1 MVIENKYLRKAIE
14 KTKYI
19 VLVKRYI
26 IDMPG
31 SSLVYVS
38 PNASEIGMNVEML
51 NKGMKLSEDYIY
63 PSDREM
69 VMKTIHNAI
78 DNRVQDYVHE
88 YRMVGDDGVLRQ
100 VRVNICIEV
109 VSEEENTYEVEFYIR
124 DISAEKEEE
133 KQAEIKRA
141 IEEPNRRM
149 QISPTGSLVI
159 SKLDNPDNPG
169 MIPQIQKME
178 MIMSGFS
185 QLTNLYSVF
194 VDENGKVESTPVGPV
209 TDLGDFYDLFETPTY
224 KEFFKTMKEEVLAE
238 MKPHIFDREE
248 GGYGKLAMAPIFV
261 GDNLQGF
268 WVLGSY
274 TPDET
279 EHLEEIYELHWTTA
293 ELVSDFLL
301 QSYNSI
307 VESAKSRGAGKKLR
321 EELARQSIVNNALS
335 KINSKLSED
344 VEQVIGETLREVA
357 LHMDLDRM
365 FLYTF
370 DKDNPK
376 AFSLRSYFDVSG
388 EMPSDDILTLLP
400 ERLYLVVD
408 AIKRGNG
415 CCMLDRTNMTQR
427 DVINLMRYNFRA
439 EIAYPIYLEGRL
451 YGILIFA
458 ESKSERIWTKEELR
472 FSQSI
477 SLLIQNMLENAD
489 GDDNVRNVNKHLIE
503 TYNSFHEGIFIR
515 DLYTGYVFFSNK
527 ALNDMLGY
535 DLTGGDSRKI
545 LKNLRDKFEHMDGV
559 RKDIAGRKIT
569 NWCSYVPALDEIM
582 DITEVPIEWLQGG
595 AATMIIMKKAKDN

>member
-159 SKLDNPDNPG
+159 SKLDNPG

-194 VDENGKVESTPVGPV
+194 VDENGKVESTPVGPA

-279 EHLEEIYELHWTTA
+279 EHLEEIYELHWTT
-293 ELVSDFLL
+293 DFLL

-370 DKDNPK
+370 DKEDPK

>member
-149 QISPTGSLVI
+149 QISHT
-159 SKLDNPDNPG
+159 G

-194 VDENGKVESTPVGPV
+194 VDENGKVESTPVGPA

>member
-159 SKLDNPDNPG
+159 SKLDNPG

-194 VDENGKVESTPVGPV
+194 VDENGKVESTPVGPA

-415 CCMLDRTNMTQR
+415 CRTNMTQR

>member
-1 MVIENKYLRKAIE
+1 MA
-14 KTKYI
+14 
-19 VLVKRYI
+19 
-26 IDMPG
+26 M
-31 SSLVYVS
+31 
-38 PNASEIGMNVEML
+38 M
-51 NKGMKLSEDYIY
+51 
-63 PSDREM
+63 
-69 VMKTIHNAI
+69 
-78 DNRVQDYVHE
+78 
-88 YRMVGDDGVLRQ
+88 
-100 VRVNICIEV
+100 
-109 VSEEENTYEVEFYIR
+109 
-124 DISAEKEEE
+124 
-133 KQAEIKRA
+133 
-141 IEEPNRRM
+141 
-149 QISPTGSLVI
+149 
-159 SKLDNPDNPG
+159 
-169 MIPQIQKME
+169 
-178 MIMSGFS
+178 MSGFS
-185 QLTNLYSVF
+185 HLTNLYSVF
-194 VDENGKVESTPVGPV
+194 VDEHGKVESTPVGPA

-279 EHLEEIYELHWTTA
+279 EHLEKIYELHWTTA

-559 RKDIAGRKIT
+559 RKDIAGRRIT

-595 AATMIIMKKAKDN
+595 AATMIIMRKAKDN

>member
-159 SKLDNPDNPG
+159 SKLDNPG

-194 VDENGKVESTPVGPV
+194 VDENGKVESTPVGPA

-595 AATMIIMKKAKDN
+595 AATMTIMKKAKDN

>member
-124 DISAEKEEE
+124 DISAEKE

-159 SKLDNPDNPG
+159 SKLDNPG

-194 VDENGKVESTPVGPV
+194 VDENGKVESTPVGPA

>member
-109 VSEEENTYEVEFYIR
+109 VSEEE
-124 DISAEKEEE
+124 

-159 SKLDNPDNPG
+159 SKLDNPG

-194 VDENGKVESTPVGPV
+194 VDENGKVESTPVGPA

>member
-159 SKLDNPDNPG
+159 SKLDNPG

-178 MIMSGFS
+178 MIMSGF
-185 QLTNLYSVF
+185 
-194 VDENGKVESTPVGPV
+194 
-209 TDLGDFYDLFETPTY
+209 
-224 KEFFKTMKEEVLAE
+224 
-238 MKPHIFDREE
+238 H
-248 GGYGKLAMAPIFV
+248 
-261 GDNLQGF
+261 
-268 WVLGSY
+268 
-274 TPDET
+274 
-279 EHLEEIYELHWTTA
+279 
-293 ELVSDFLL
+293 
-301 QSYNSI
+301 NSLI
-307 VESAKSRGAGKKLR
+307 C
-321 EELARQSIVNNALS
+321 
-335 KINSKLSED
+335 
-344 VEQVIGETLREVA
+344 
-357 LHMDLDRM
+357 
-365 FLYTF
+365 
-370 DKDNPK
+370 
-376 AFSLRSYFDVSG
+376 
-388 EMPSDDILTLLP
+388 ILCL
-400 ERLYLVVD
+400 
-408 AIKRGNG
+408 
-415 CCMLDRTNMTQR
+415 
-427 DVINLMRYNFRA
+427 LMRMARWNLHQSDLR
-439 EIAYPIYLEGRL
+439 
-451 YGILIFA
+451 
-458 ESKSERIWTKEELR
+458 RIWVISMICLRRQPTKS
-472 FSQSI
+472 FSK
-477 SLLIQNMLENAD
+477 
-489 GDDNVRNVNKHLIE
+489 R
-503 TYNSFHEGIFIR
+503 
-515 DLYTGYVFFSNK
+515 
-527 ALNDMLGY
+527 
-535 DLTGGDSRKI
+535 
-545 LKNLRDKFEHMDGV
+545 
-559 RKDIAGRKIT
+559 
-569 NWCSYVPALDEIM
+569 
-582 DITEVPIEWLQGG
+582 
-595 AATMIIMKKAKDN
+595 

>member
-26 IDMPG
+26 LGMPG
-31 SSLVYVS
+31 SSLVYIS
-38 PNASEIGMNVEML
+38 PNAAELGMNVEML
-51 NKGMKLSEDYIY
+51 NKGLKLSQDYIY
-63 PSDREM
+63 PADRDM
-69 VMKTIHNAI
+69 VMKTIQNAI
-78 DNRVQDYVHE
+78 ENRVQDYEHE
-88 YRMVGDDGVLRQ
+88 YRMVGDDGNLRQ
-100 VRVNICIEV
+100 VRVNVCISV
-109 VSEEENTYEVEFYIR
+109 VSEEEHTYEVEFYIR
-124 DISAEKEEE
+124 DITAQKEDE
-133 KQAEIKRA
+133 KQTQIKQA
-141 IEEPNRRM
+141 IEKPVRRM
-149 QISPTGSLVI
+149 QISQSSSLII
-159 SKLDNPDNPG
+159 SKLDNPG

-185 QLTNLYSVF
+185 ELAGLYSVF
-194 VDENGKVESTPVGPV
+194 VDENGKVESTPVGPA
-209 TDLGDFYDLFETPTY
+209 TNLGDFYDLFETPTY
-224 KEFFKTMKEEVLAE
+224 KEYFKKMKDEVLTE
-238 MKPHIFDREE
+238 QKPRVFDREE
-248 GGYGKLAMAPIFV
+248 GGCGKFSVAPICI

-274 TPDET
+274 QQEET
-279 EHLEEIYELHWTTA
+279 EKLEELCEMHWTTA
-293 ELVSDFLL
+293 ELLSDFLL

-307 VESAKSRGAGKKLR
+307 VESAKSKGAGKKLR
-321 EELARQSIVNNALS
+321 EELARQSIVNTALS
-335 KINSKLSED
+335 KISSKLSED
-344 VEQVIGETLREVA
+344 VDQVIGETLREVA

-370 DKDNPK
+370 DKESPK
-376 AFSLRSYFDVSG
+376 AYVLRSYFDVSG
-388 EMPSDDILTLLP
+388 EMPGDEILSLLP
-400 ERLYLVVD
+400 ERMYLVMD

-439 EIAYPIYLEGRL
+439 EIAYPIYLEGKL

-458 ESKSERIWTKEELR
+458 ESKAERIWTKEELR

-515 DLYTGYVFFSNK
+515 DLYSGYVFFANK

-545 LKNLRDKFEHMDGV
+545 LQNLRDKFENMDGV
-559 RKDIAGRKIT
+559 RKAVAKRKISK
-569 NWCSYVPALDEIM
+569 WCSYVPELDEIM
-582 DITEVPIEWLQGG
+582 DITEIPIEWLQGG
-595 AATMIIMKKAKDN
+595 AATMIIMRKAKDN

>member
-14 KTKYI
+14 KTGYI
-19 VLVKRYI
+19 VMVKRYI
-26 IDMPG
+26 QGIPG
-31 SSLVYVS
+31 SSLVYIS
-38 PNASEIGMNVEML
+38 PNASDMGMNVEML
-51 NKGMKLSEDYIY
+51 NKGLKLTEDYIF
-63 PSDREM
+63 PSDRDM
-69 VMKTIHNAI
+69 VTKTIQTAI

-88 YRMVGDDGVLRQ
+88 FRLVGDDGKLRQ
-100 VRVNICIEV
+100 VQTNICISI
-109 VSEEENTYEVEFYIR
+109 VSEEENTYEVEFYFR
-124 DISAEKEEE
+124 DISGERQEE
-133 KQAEIKRA
+133 KQQQMKQAMEKPA
-141 IEEPNRRM
+141 NHM
-149 QISPTGSLVI
+149 QISQSGSLII
-159 SKLDNPDNPG
+159 SKLDHPG

-185 QLTNLYSVF
+185 QITGLYSVF
-194 VDENGKVESTPVGPV
+194 VDENGKVESTPVGPA
-209 TDLGDFYDLFETPTY
+209 TNLGDFYDLFETPAY
-224 KEFFKTMKEEVLAE
+224 KEYFKKMKGQILSE
-238 MKPHIFDREE
+238 MKPHLFEREE
-248 GGYGKLAMAPIFV
+248 GGDGKLAMAPICV
-261 GDNLQGF
+261 GENLQGF

-274 TPDET
+274 TPKEA
-279 EHLEEIYELHWTTA
+279 EEIRRIYELHWTTA
-293 ELVSDFLL
+293 EIMSDFLL

-335 KINSKLSED
+335 KISSKLSED
-344 VEQVIGETLREVA
+344 FDQVIGETLREVA
-357 LHMDLDRM
+357 LHMDIDHM

-370 DKDNPK
+370 DKSNPK
-376 AFSLRSYFDVSG
+376 SYVLRSYFDVAGNMPG
-388 EMPSDDILTLLP
+388 EEVLTLLP
-400 ERLYLVVD
+400 ERLYLVIN
-408 AIKRGNG
+408 AIKEGNG

-439 EIAYPIYLEGRL
+439 ELAYPIYLEGKL

-458 ESKSERIWTKEELR
+458 ESKSDRVWTKEELR

-477 SLLIQNMLENAD
+477 SLLIQNMIENAD

-503 TYNSFHEGIFIR
+503 TYNSFSECIFIR
-515 DLYTGYVFFSNK
+515 DLYTGHVFFSNK

-545 LKNLRDKFEHMDGV
+545 LKNLRDKFENMDGIRNQV
-559 RKDIAGRKIT
+559 VTRKVS

-595 AATMIIMKKAKDN
+595 AATMIIMKKTKDN

>member
-159 SKLDNPDNPG
+159 SKLDNPG

-194 VDENGKVESTPVGPV
+194 VDENGKVESTPVGPA

-238 MKPHIFDREE
+238 MKPHIIFDREE

>member
-1 MVIENKYLRKAIE
+1 
-14 KTKYI
+14 
-19 VLVKRYI
+19 
-26 IDMPG
+26 
-31 SSLVYVS
+31 
-38 PNASEIGMNVEML
+38 
-51 NKGMKLSEDYIY
+51 
-63 PSDREM
+63 
-69 VMKTIHNAI
+69 
-78 DNRVQDYVHE
+78 
-88 YRMVGDDGVLRQ
+88 
-100 VRVNICIEV
+100 
-109 VSEEENTYEVEFYIR
+109 
-124 DISAEKEEE
+124 
-133 KQAEIKRA
+133 
-141 IEEPNRRM
+141 M

-159 SKLDNPDNPG
+159 SKLDNPG

-194 VDENGKVESTPVGPV
+194 VDENGKVESTPVGPA

-545 LKNLRDKFEHMDGV
+545 LKNLRDKFGHMDGV

>member
-14 KTKYI
+14 KTGYV

-26 IDMPG
+26 QGVPG
-31 SSLVYVS
+31 SSLVYIS
-38 PNASEIGMNVEML
+38 PNAATMGMNVELL
-51 NKGMKLSEDYIY
+51 NKGLKLSEDYIY
-63 PSDREM
+63 PADREK

-78 DNRVQDYVHE
+78 ESQVQDYQHE
-88 YRMVGDDGVLRQ
+88 YRMVGDDGKLRQ
-100 VRVNICIEV
+100 AVANICIGAA
-109 VSEEENTYEVEFYIR
+109 SEQENTYEVEFYIR
-124 DISAEKEEE
+124 DISGEREAEKQEKI
-133 KQAEIKRA
+133 KQA
-141 IEEPNRRM
+141 IEKPTPDM
-149 QISPTGSLVI
+149 KISENSSLLI
-159 SKLDNPDNPG
+159 SKLDNPG

-178 MIMSGFS
+178 MLMSGFS
-185 QLTNLYSVF
+185 RLAGLYSVF
-194 VDENGKVESTPVGPV
+194 VDENGKVESTPVGPA
-209 TDLGDFYDLFETPTY
+209 TNLGDFYDLFETPTY
-224 KEFFKTMKEEVLAE
+224 KEFFKKMKEEILSDME
-238 MKPHIFDREE
+238 PHIFDREE
-248 GGYGKLAMAPIFV
+248 GGDGKLAMAPICV
-261 GDNLQGF
+261 LDNLQGF

-274 TPDET
+274 TS
-279 EHLEEIYELHWTTA
+279 EESKILQDIYTMHWTTA

-321 EELARQSIVNNALS
+321 EELARQSIVNNALA
-335 KINSKLSED
+335 KINSRLSED
-344 VEQVIGETLREVA
+344 VEQVIAETLREVA
-357 LHMDLDRM
+357 LHMDLDRV

-370 DKDNPK
+370 DKENPK
-376 AFSLRSYFDVSG
+376 SYMLRSYFDVSG
-388 EMPSDDILTLLP
+388 EVPGEEVLTLLP
-400 ERLYLVVD
+400 ERLYLVMD
-408 AIKRGNG
+408 AIKQGNG
-415 CCMLDRTNMTQR
+415 CCMLDCTNMTQR

-477 SLLIQNMLENAD
+477 SLLVQNMLENAD

-515 DLYTGYVFFSNK
+515 DLYSGYVFFSNK

-545 LKNLRDKFEHMDGV
+545 LVNLRDKFEHMDGV
-559 RKDIAGRKIT
+559 RKDIVGRRIS

>member
-159 SKLDNPDNPG
+159 SKLDNPG
-169 MIPQIQKME
+169 MIPQIQRME

-194 VDENGKVESTPVGPV
+194 VDENGKVESTPVGPA

-248 GGYGKLAMAPIFV
+248 GGYGKLAMAPAPIFV

>member
-1 MVIENKYLRKAIE
+1 
-14 KTKYI
+14 
-19 VLVKRYI
+19 
-26 IDMPG
+26 
-31 SSLVYVS
+31 
-38 PNASEIGMNVEML
+38 MN
-51 NKGMKLSEDYIY
+51 
-63 PSDREM
+63 
-69 VMKTIHNAI
+69 
-78 DNRVQDYVHE
+78 
-88 YRMVGDDGVLRQ
+88 
-100 VRVNICIEV
+100 
-109 VSEEENTYEVEFYIR
+109 
-124 DISAEKEEE
+124 
-133 KQAEIKRA
+133 
-141 IEEPNRRM
+141 
-149 QISPTGSLVI
+149 I
-159 SKLDNPDNPG
+159 SKLDNPG
-169 MIPQIQKME
+169 MSPQIQKME
-178 MIMSGFS
+178 MVMSGFS
-185 QLTNLYSVF
+185 QLAHLYSVF
-194 VDENGKVESTPVGPV
+194 VDENGKVESTPVGPA
-209 TDLGDFYDLFETPTY
+209 TDLGDFYDLFETPKY
-224 KEFFKTMKEEVLAE
+224 KEFFKTMKKTVLEEL
-238 MKPHIFDREE
+238 KPHIFDREE
-248 GGYGKLAMAPIFV
+248 GGYGKLTMAPICV

-274 TPDET
+274 TPEET
-279 EHLEEIYELHWTTA
+279 KQLEQLCDLHWSTA

-344 VEQVIGETLREVA
+344 VEQVIAETLREVA

-370 DKDNPK
+370 DKENPK
-376 AFSLRSYFDVSG
+376 AYMLRSYFDVSG
-388 EMPSDDILTLLP
+388 ETPGDEVLTLLP
-400 ERLYLVVD
+400 ERLYLVMD
-408 AIKRGNG
+408 AIKRDNG
-415 CCMLDRTNMTQR
+415 CCMLDCTNMTQR

-559 RKDIAGRKIT
+559 RKDIAGRKVT

>member
-14 KTKYI
+14 KTGYI

-26 IDMPG
+26 VGVPG

-88 YRMVGDDGVLRQ
+88 YRMVGDDGILRQ
-100 VRVNICIEV
+100 ARVNICIEV

-159 SKLDNPDNPG
+159 SKLDNPG

-194 VDENGKVESTPVGPV
+194 VDENGKVESTPVGPA

-248 GGYGKLAMAPIFV
+248 GGYGKLAMAPICV

-357 LHMDLDRM
+357 LHLDLDRM

-376 AFSLRSYFDVSG
+376 AYSLRSYFDVSG
-388 EMPSDDILTLLP
+388 EMPGDDIL

-569 NWCSYVPALDEIM
+569 SWCSYVPALDEIM

>member
-109 VSEEENTYEVEFYIR
+109 VSEENTYEVEFYIR

-159 SKLDNPDNPG
+159 SKLDNPG

-194 VDENGKVESTPVGPV
+194 VDENGKVESTPVGPA

>member
-1 MVIENKYLRKAIE
+1 M
-14 KTKYI
+14 
-19 VLVKRYI
+19 
-26 IDMPG
+26 
-31 SSLVYVS
+31 
-38 PNASEIGMNVEML
+38 
-51 NKGMKLSEDYIY
+51 
-63 PSDREM
+63 
-69 VMKTIHNAI
+69 
-78 DNRVQDYVHE
+78 
-88 YRMVGDDGVLRQ
+88 
-100 VRVNICIEV
+100 
-109 VSEEENTYEVEFYIR
+109 SEEENTYEVEFYIR

-159 SKLDNPDNPG
+159 SKLDNPG

-194 VDENGKVESTPVGPV
+194 VDENGKVESTPVGPA

-595 AATMIIMKKAKDN
+595 TATMIIMKKAKDN

>member
-14 KTKYI
+14 KTGYI

-26 IDMPG
+26 VGVPG

-78 DNRVQDYVHE
+78 DNRVQDYEHE
-88 YRMVGDDGVLRQ
+88 YHMVGDDGILRQ
-100 VRVNICIEV
+100 ARVNICIEV

-159 SKLDNPDNPG
+159 SKLDNPG

-185 QLTNLYSVF
+185 QLTQLYSVF
-194 VDENGKVESTPVGPV
+194 VDENGKVESTPVGPA

-224 KEFFKTMKEEVLAE
+224 KEFFKTMKKQVLTE
-238 MKPHIFDREE
+238 LKPHIFDREE
-248 GGYGKLAMAPIFV
+248 GGYGKLAMAPICV

-274 TPDET
+274 TPEET
-279 EHLEEIYELHWTTA
+279 EHLEKIYELHWTTA
-293 ELVSDFLL
+293 ELVSDFLM

-307 VESAKSRGAGKKLR
+307 VESAKSRGAGK
-321 EELARQSIVNNALS
+321 NALS

-376 AFSLRSYFDVSG
+376 AYSLRSYFDVSG
-388 EMPSDDILTLLP
+388 EMPGDDILTLLP
-400 ERLYLVVD
+400 ERLYLVED

-569 NWCSYVPALDEIM
+569 SWCSYVPALDEIM

>member
-14 KTKYI
+14 KTGYV

-26 IDMPG
+26 QGLPG
-31 SSLVYVS
+31 SSLVYIS
-38 PNASEIGMNVEML
+38 PNASAMGMNVELL
-51 NKGMKLSEDYIY
+51 NKGLKLSEDYIF
-63 PSDREM
+63 PADREK
-69 VMKTIHNAI
+69 VMKTIQRAI
-78 DNRVQDYVHE
+78 ENRVQDYQHE
-88 YRMVGDDGVLRQ
+88 YRMVGDDGKLRQ
-100 VRVNICIEV
+100 AVANICIGA

-124 DISAEKEEE
+124 DISGERQEE
-133 KQAEIKRA
+133 KQEKIKEA
-141 IEEPNRRM
+141 IEKPTNQM
-149 QISPTGSLVI
+149 QISRDSSLLI
-159 SKLDNPDNPG
+159 SKLDNPG

-185 QLTNLYSVF
+185 KLSGLYSVF
-194 VDENGKVESTPVGPV
+194 VDENGKVESTPVGPA
-209 TDLGDFYDLFETPTY
+209 TDLGDFYDLFETPAY
-224 KEFFKTMKEEVLAE
+224 KEYFKTMKEQILSE
-238 MKPHIFDREE
+238 MKPHLFDREE
-248 GGYGKLAMAPIFV
+248 GGEGKLAMAPICV

-274 TPDET
+274 TPEDSKRMED
-279 EHLEEIYELHWTTA
+279 ICELHWSTA

-321 EELARQSIVNNALS
+321 EELARQSIVNVALS
-335 KINSKLSED
+335 KISSKLSED
-344 VEQVIGETLREVA
+344 VDQVIAETLREVA

-370 DKDNPK
+370 DKNHPK
-376 AFSLRSYFDVSG
+376 TYMLRSYFDVSG
-388 EMPSDDILTLLP
+388 DMPAEDVVTLLP
-400 ERLYLVVD
+400 ERMYLVLD

-415 CCMLDRTNMTQR
+415 CCMFDRTNMTQR

-458 ESKSERIWTKEELR
+458 ESKSERVWTKEELR

-515 DLYTGYVFFSNK
+515 DLYTGYVFFANK

-545 LKNLRDKFEHMDGV
+545 LKNLRDKFENMDGM
-559 RKDIAGRKIT
+559 RKQIASRKIS

-595 AATMIIMKKAKDN
+595 AATMIIMRKAKDN

>member
-69 VMKTIHNAI
+69 VIHNAI

-159 SKLDNPDNPG
+159 SKLDNPG

-194 VDENGKVESTPVGPV
+194 VDENGKVESTPVGPA

>member
-159 SKLDNPDNPG
+159 SKLDNPG

-194 VDENGKVESTPVGPV
+194 VDENGKVESTPVGPA

-248 GGYGKLAMAPIFV
+248 GGYGKLAMAPICV

-376 AFSLRSYFDVSG
+376 AYSLRSYFDVSG

-400 ERLYLVVD
+400 ERLY

-559 RKDIAGRKIT
+559 RKDIAGRRIT

-582 DITEVPIEWLQGG
+582 DITEAPIEWLQGG

>member
-1 MVIENKYLRKAIE
+1 MDTIQALIKHYIESNGYTVYSISQQSGLNRTTLQKILSGQRKITKEIYE
-14 KTKYI
+14 K
-19 VLVKRYI
+19 LLPFFALSP
-26 IDMPG
+26 ID
-31 SSLVYVS
+31 
-38 PNASEIGMNVEML
+38 
-51 NKGMKLSEDYIY
+51 
-63 PSDREM
+63 
-69 VMKTIHNAI
+69 
-78 DNRVQDYVHE
+78 
-88 YRMVGDDGVLRQ
+88 
-100 VRVNICIEV
+100 
-109 VSEEENTYEVEFYIR
+109 
-124 DISAEKEEE
+124 KEELE
-133 KQAEIKRA
+133 QAFLINQIGPERFQTHMEIKRILEMSTSTLYQTDDSPYDLIVSNVDTWSNCMLIQGTYQIVNA
-141 IEEPNRRM
+141 I
-149 QISPTGSLVI
+149 
-159 SKLDNPDNPG
+159 
-169 MIPQIQKME
+169 
-178 MIMSGFS
+178 
-185 QLTNLYSVF
+185 YSVALK
-194 VDENGKVESTPVGPV
+194 NV
-209 TDLGDFYDLFETPTY
+209 T
-224 KEFFKTMKEEVLAE
+224 
-238 MKPHIFDREE
+238 
-248 GGYGKLAMAPIFV
+248 
-261 GDNLQGF
+261 
-268 WVLGSY
+268 
-274 TPDET
+274 
-279 EHLEEIYELHWTTA
+279 
-293 ELVSDFLL
+293 
-301 QSYNSI
+301 
-307 VESAKSRGAGKKLR
+307 
-321 EELARQSIVNNALS
+321 
-335 KINSKLSED
+335 SED

>member
-51 NKGMKLSEDYIY
+51 NKGMKLSEDYI
-63 PSDREM
+63 DREM

-159 SKLDNPDNPG
+159 SKLDNPG

-194 VDENGKVESTPVGPV
+194 VDENGKVESTPVGPA